1 MNAFPAAVDQAGNGQ
16 FQLSDDFVL
25 LFQLHRVGLDQGE
38 TEVRHVFVTDAF
50 AVQRIEPDPGADLGV
65 VVPQDGS
72 QVPVT
77 DRQLFDE
84 FPGSTA
90 IVPFIRQELPVFFP
104 GTRYIADVVGTI
116 KQRRKILDEVFDRVP
131 VITGGFQLPPFDPV
145 LVDNDLVIP
154 FGNHV
159 VPVIGDVG
167 AG

>member
-1 MNAFPAAVDQAGNGQ
+1 MHAFSAAIDQAGNWQ

-38 TEVRHVFVTDAF
+38 AEVRHVFVTDAF
-50 AVQRIEPDPGADLGV
+50 AVQRIEPDPGADLGG
-65 VVPQDGS
+65 VVPQDGP

-84 FPGSTA
+84 FPCSTA

-116 KQRRKILDEVFDRVP
+116 EQ
-131 VITGGFQLPPFDPV
+131 G
-145 LVDNDLVIP
+145 
-154 FGNHV
+154 
-159 VPVIGDVG
+159 
-167 AG
+167 